1 MSTGRWK
8 AKDVPPDNQPTSL
21 LLLIS
26 EKFEELAAIDI
37 KRAQVSGEISGLF
50 RTARKQER
58 SDPAA
63 TNRKIA

>member
-1 MSTGRWK
+1 MSTGSWK
-8 AKDVPPDNQPTSL
+8 PKENPPDNQPTSL

-26 EKFEELAAIDI
+26 QKFEELAAIDS

-50 RTARKQER
+50 RTARQQEK
-58 SDPAA
+58 SDLPA